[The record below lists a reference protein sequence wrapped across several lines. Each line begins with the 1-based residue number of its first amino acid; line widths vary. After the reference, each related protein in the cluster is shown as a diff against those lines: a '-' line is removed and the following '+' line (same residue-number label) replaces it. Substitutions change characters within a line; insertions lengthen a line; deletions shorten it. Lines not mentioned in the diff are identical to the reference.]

1 MSLVRSFGRFVA
13 ARLRPL
19 FRLEGNILFFEYDIY
34 QLGYNAMSIDKKYLK
49 SRPVCK
55 VKFVAPPELS
65 KEAKQIYLAGD
76 FNNWDYEDTVLKR
89 QKNGTYAATLE
100 LEAGL
105 EYQYRY
111 VLDGERW
118 ENDYEA
124 DKYVPSNVCDAE
136 NSVVV
141 V

>member
-1 MSLVRSFGRFVA
+1 MSL
-13 ARLRPL
+13 
-19 FRLEGNILFFEYDIY
+19 
-34 QLGYNAMSIDKKYLK
+34 DKKYLK

-55 VKFVAPPELS
+55 VKFIAPPELVGNAR
-65 KEAKQIYLAGD
+65 KVYLAGD
-76 FNNWDYEDTVLKR
+76 FNNWEYEETVLRK
-89 QKNGTYAATLE
+89 QKDGLMTATLE
-100 LEAGL
+100 LEPGA

-118 ENDYEA
+118 ANDYDA
-124 DKYVPSNVCDAE
+124 DKYVPSRVCHEE